1 MKKLV
6 LPLNIIF
13 LGLSLACDTALIITH
28 LYPIKITASV
38 FFMLAAAVNLIY
50 ALKYFPDK
58 KLPSVILT
66 VGVFFAMSADIAI
79 NLNFIAGAAI
89 FALGHICYFIAYSLM
104 QKPHPTDFI
113 PAIIIFVPIVL
124 FMMFSPLL
132 DFGSV
137 MMKIIGISYA
147 VIICIMTGKAI
158 MNFIRIKNRFN
169 IILALGIVLYIRP
182 AANGN
187 LIGIATD
194 RCIVPDARVFSNCDI
209 SFDNCTLC
217 HIVSHGLSS

>member
-38 FFMLAAAVNLIY
+38 FFMLAATVNLIY

-89 FALGHICYFIAYSLM
+89 FALGLLFHSIFADAKAPSDRLYPRNYNIY
-104 QKPHPTDFI
+104 PHSAVYD
-113 PAIIIFVPIVL
+113 VL
-124 FMMFSPLL
+124 TAS
-132 DFGSV
+132 
-137 MMKIIGISYA
+137 
-147 VIICIMTGKAI
+147 
-158 MNFIRIKNRFN
+158 
-169 IILALGIVLYIRP
+169 
-182 AANGN
+182 
-187 LIGIATD
+187 
-194 RCIVPDARVFSNCDI
+194 
-209 SFDNCTLC
+209 
-217 HIVSHGLSS
+217 